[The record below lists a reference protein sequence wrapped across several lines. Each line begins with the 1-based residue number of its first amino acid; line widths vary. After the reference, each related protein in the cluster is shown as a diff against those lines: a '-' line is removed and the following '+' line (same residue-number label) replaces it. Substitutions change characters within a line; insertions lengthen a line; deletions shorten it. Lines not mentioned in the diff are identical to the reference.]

1 MLWVC
6 LCGAAETQLSGIF
19 SSSFNENKPA
29 ISPVFSPLFCFRS
42 YKRQTLLLYAVCI
55 SRSDHFTDL
64 RRDWQVGMLVH
75 ATAFVQAGP
84 DCISHTWRLPW
95 AYQPVI
101 SWLKSTQC
109 LILSAFSPDG
119 ASRIA
124 ASSMNA
130 VFVFCLA
137 RKITQRVRRMLTFV
151 SFLVS
156 GIEMHPG
163 LGWRSLFTFNSRHRR
178 WLRRKTAIV
187 ISAFITLYRG
197 ETHKLL
203 FAIYDIH
210 SYTSIN
216 NVMV

>member
-1 MLWVC
+1 
-6 LCGAAETQLSGIF
+6 
-19 SSSFNENKPA
+19 
-29 ISPVFSPLFCFRS
+29 
-42 YKRQTLLLYAVCI
+42 
-55 SRSDHFTDL
+55 
-64 RRDWQVGMLVH
+64 MLVH
-75 ATAFVQAGP
+75 AATFVQAGP

-130 VFVFCLA
+130 VFVFCLT
-137 RKITQRVRRMLTFV
+137 RKITQHVRRMLTFV

-156 GIEMHPG
+156 GTEKHSG
-163 LGWRSLFTFNSRHRR
+163 LGWRSLFASNSRHRR
-178 WLRRKTAIV
+178 RLCRRTAII
-187 ISAFITLYRG
+187 ISVFITLCRG
-197 ETHKLL
+197 ETHKLH
-203 FAIYDIH
+203 FRIYGIYL
-210 SYTSIN
+210 YTSIN